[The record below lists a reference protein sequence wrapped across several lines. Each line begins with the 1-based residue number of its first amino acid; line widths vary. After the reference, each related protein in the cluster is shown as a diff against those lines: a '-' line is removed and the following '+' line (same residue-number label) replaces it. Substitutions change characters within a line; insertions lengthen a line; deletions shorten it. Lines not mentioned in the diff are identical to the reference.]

1 MLTFEQKMAILDT
14 YPELERKQ
22 VSLGRVNYHYEESQ
36 HDKKT
41 VAYHLH
47 PNGNGFIYAGLL
59 KGYSVDGK
67 GFVNIRDYEED
78 ALRELITA
86 SIRSLSAGAPDAP
99 DKSVKPTVTAKTTDV
114 GQVWVDAEGAKLT
127 LKLEDDV
134 WMVYSGVNLEM
145 AFETREEAEEYL
157 VEEGFTAK

>member
-59 KGYSVDGK
+59 KGYPVDSK
-67 GFVNIRDYEED
+67 GFVNIHDYEED

-86 SIRSLSAGAPDAP
+86 SIHSLSAEKPDT
-99 DKSVKPTVTAKTTDV
+99 SEKPAKQAATKATDA
-114 GQVWVDAEGAKLT
+114 GQAWVDADGAQLA
-127 LKLEDDV
+127 LRLEDDV
-134 WMVYSGVNLEM
+134 WMVYSGIHLEM

-157 VEEGFTAK
+157 AEEGFTAK

>member
-59 KGYSVDGK
+59 KGYPVDSK
-67 GFVNIRDYEED
+67 GFVNIHDYEED

-86 SIRSLSAGAPDAP
+86 SIHSLSAEKPDTSEKPAKQAAPKATDA
-99 DKSVKPTVTAKTTDV
+99 
-114 GQVWVDAEGAKLT
+114 GQAWVDAEGAQLE
-127 LKLEDDV
+127 LRLEDDV
-134 WMVYSGVNLEM
+134 WMVYSGVHLEM

>member
-22 VSLGRVNYHYEESQ
+22 VSLGRVNYHYEDSQ

-67 GFVNIRDYEED
+67 GFVNIRDYEEEP
-78 ALRELITA
+78 LRELIAA
-86 SIRSLSAGAPDAP
+86 SIRSLSVGLPNAPEKP
-99 DKSVKPTVTAKTTDV
+99 VKQAADKTTDA
-114 GQVWVDAEGAKLT
+114 GQVWVDADGAQLA

-134 WMVYSGVNLEM
+134 WVVYSGVNLEM
-145 AFETREEAEEYL
+145 AFETHEEAEEYL
-157 VEEGFTAK
+157 VDEGFSAK

>member
-1 MLTFEQKMAILDT
+1 MLTFEQKIAILDT

-47 PNGNGFIYAGLL
+47 PNGNGFVYAGLL
-59 KGYSVDGK
+59 KGYAVDGK
-67 GFVNIRDYEED
+67 GFVNIRDYEEKE
-78 ALRELITA
+78 LRELVSA
-86 SIRSLSAGAPDAP
+86 SIQSLSAENPDMAE
-99 DKSVKPTVTAKTTDV
+99 KPAKQAAAKATDA
-114 GQVWVDAEGAKLT
+114 GQAWVDADGAQLA
-127 LKLEDDV
+127 LRLEDDV
-134 WMVYSGVNLEM
+134 WMVYSGASLEM

-157 VEEGFTAK
+157 AEEGFTVK